1 MQKYISKKTDSK
13 IFINVSQNC
22 CKFAF
27 CSLINMGPKG
37 FDSVRN
43 KYVSMPG
50 AVRTTRKSRFTTRL
64 NGETNYALAA

>member
-1 MQKYISKKTDSK
+1 
-13 IFINVSQNC
+13 
-22 CKFAF
+22 
-27 CSLINMGPKG
+27 MGPKG

-50 AVRTTRKSRFTTRL
+50 AVKSTRKSRFTTRL